1 MSAARDEYLE
11 EMAEATERGYRL
23 EDDERELELEAH
35 AARREASW
43 ARARALLTLDAD
55 GCYPARP
62 DYNDGFS
69 RHE

>member
-35 AARREASW
+35 AARREALW
-43 ARARALLTLDAD
+43 ARARALLT
-55 GCYPARP
+55 
-62 DYNDGFS
+62 
-69 RHE
+69 HE